1 MGCARFENCLQ
12 LTSIHFNFFFS
23 IFFFGFRSRVAFC
36 SLQCGTSEWLL
47 SRILEVRICE
57 EDWDEILHRA
67 TTAGLLVDGRLDY
80 AEVVKIMAMWKSV
93 PWRSMTN
100 ERDGFGLRST
110 ARPETGTRGMRP
122 WSQCKRQDN
131 KCRWG
136 RVLGCGQRMHFLSFS
151 SKDMHPKWQF

>member
-1 MGCARFENCLQ
+1 MGCAFWTL
-12 LTSIHFNFFFS
+12 LTTHFHPFQFLFISHFS
-23 IFFFGFRSRVAFC
+23 GFRSRVAFC
-36 SLQCGTSEWLL
+36 LLQCGTSRWLL
-47 SRILEVRICE
+47 SRILEVKICE

-131 KCRWG
+131 KCLWG

-151 SKDMHPKWQF
+151 SKEMHPKWQF